1 MSRQLVAGALTLW
14 VWKAMKSRIRRI
26 SAGCTEEAARKGN
39 AAMVTHREILELLF
53 TEKTDN

>member
-14 VWKAMKSRIRRI
+14 AWEAMNSRIRRI

-39 AAMVTHREILELLF
+39 AAMVTHREILELL